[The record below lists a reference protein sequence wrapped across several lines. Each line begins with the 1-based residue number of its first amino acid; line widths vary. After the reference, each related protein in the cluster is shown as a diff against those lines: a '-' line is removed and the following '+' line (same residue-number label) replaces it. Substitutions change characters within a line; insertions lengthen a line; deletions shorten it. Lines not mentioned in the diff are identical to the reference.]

1 MRQCNGGGRLSR
13 KGDAELRRNFR
24 GEKNPALGAP
34 LAFQTMIVCRVS
46 RKLEID
52 IFNMEQ
58 TNTIYVGVLWGL
70 EDATVTYE

>member
-1 MRQCNGGGRLSR
+1 MEHPS
-13 KGDAELRRNFR
+13 
-24 GEKNPALGAP
+24 AP
-34 LAFQTMIVCRVS
+34 LAFQTMIVCQVS

-58 TNTIYVGVLWGL
+58 TNTIYVGLLWGL